1 MRLRV
6 HREAN
11 GELMEALGWLVR
23 RKRYEVARRLNQLW
37 LAGLDAILDRPITY
51 PMVEDPAREMVHRN
65 YLIRRYGYRIIYE
78 VCDDEIHVLAFARGR
93 RNSGHWHDR
102 VTNP

>member
-1 MRLRV
+1 MRVRI

-11 GELMEALGWLVR
+11 GELMEALGWLVQR
-23 RKRYEVARRLNQLW
+23 GRYEVAGRLNQLW
-37 LAGLDAILDRPITY
+37 IAGLDSIQAY
-51 PMVEDPAREMVHRN
+51 PLANPRVEDPVGTNDYRN

-78 VCDDEIHVLAFARGR
+78 LNDEDVHVLAFARCR

-102 VTNP
+102 ITDS